1 MSAIDAAV
9 SSGVWYPGRRPSRM
23 MWLWLSTRPGTTVRP
38 FRLITC
44 LQRLSTRPASLPT
57 AENLSLWTVTVETTR
72 FCASIVWMTPLTN
85 TVSRPF
91 GQRSASPES
100 ANAALASIASVVASR
115 RARRR
120 SGSVHKVIS
129 LSPLVSA
136 GVAAFAGHDRRRG
149 RWRQMVDADRY
160 DRCDRFAVRV
170 SMELRHLRYFVALAD
185 CLSFTRAAD
194 RVHVTQSTLSHQI
207 RQLEDEIGQRLFE
220 RIGKRVVTTEAGE
233 LFLAFAV
240 RALKEVDLGI
250 AMLKPGGGGLSG
262 QVRVGATHTFNVS
275 LIPECVA
282 LFLARHPTVRV
293 RVDELAAEQVANGLR
308 DGELDIGIAYR
319 PTGPTDLRFEPL
331 YHEEMVLV
339 IAHGHPLAR
348 RKRIRMVELH
358 QQRLVLLPR
367 HFATR
372 LLLEECFHAS
382 GAEPII
388 VA

>member
-1 MSAIDAAV
+1 
-9 SSGVWYPGRRPSRM
+9 
-23 MWLWLSTRPGTTVRP
+23 
-38 FRLITC
+38 
-44 LQRLSTRPASLPT
+44 
-57 AENLSLWTVTVETTR
+57 
-72 FCASIVWMTPLTN
+72 MTPLTN

-91 GQRSASPES
+91 GQRSLSPES
-100 ANAALASIASVVASR
+100 ANAALASTASVVASTR
-115 RARRR
+115 AVARRR
-120 SGSVHKVIS
+120 AGSLHRVIS
-129 LSPLVSA
+129 LSPLRF
-136 GVAAFAGHDRRRG
+136 GDPDVASFVGHDRGRG
-149 RWRQMVDADRY
+149 RCRQMVAAHRY

-250 AMLKPGGGGLSG
+250 AMVQPGGGGLSG

-282 LFLARHPTVRV
+282 LFLARHPTVLL

-372 LLLEECFHAS
+372 LLLDE
-382 GAEPII
+382 
-388 VA
+388 